1 MNKSSADVE
10 ARRPVTGSVLFR
22 LLDTAHELEGR
33 LEGRLSK
40 IGLSGAKLGVLMTL
54 ARAGEP
60 LALSELAKHKQCV
73 RSNMTQLVDR
83 LEADGLV
90 RRVGDSSDRRV
101 VRAALTTAGKKLHEQ
116 GAAILEDVEREV
128 AEALGGADGEAMG
141 RAFSRLKK

>member
-1 MNKSSADVE
+1 MNKPLADAEVK
-10 ARRPVTGSVLFR
+10 APVTGSVLLR

-33 LEGRLSK
+33 LEGRLST

-128 AEALGGADGEAMG
+128 AEAFGGTDGEAMS